1 METVRFGS
9 FCLDPV
15 RGSLLRDGQPILMPP
30 KAFMVLHHLLR
41 HPEKLITKDE
51 LLQTVWPRVCVGDG
65 VLKVC
70 IGGIRRVLGDPSKQ
84 PRFIETVHSRGYRFI
99 GNITHLPHSTDAAQA
114 TVSNGRV
121 RLAHFGNLSPA
132 GNMGLQDYSAAPA
145 LGRAK
150 ELERLDA
157 CLARAFQGVPQVVLI
172 KGEAGIGKTTLIESF
187 LKRAT
192 ATATAFVAQGR
203 CFEHC
208 IDTETYF
215 SVIEALHSL
224 CRGPKGDRAQELL
237 SQWAPTWA
245 IQLPTVV
252 DSYKHVPSE
261 LNGTVRQRMPR
272 EFAAYV
278 EALTAEQPL
287 VLVLEDLHWSD
298 YATVDL
304 ISYLTHRRSS
314 APFIIIGS
322 YRCYELLKKTHPL
335 KALLREL
342 KARRGCNELSLGGL
356 DGSVAQKFVSSHLP
370 DSPATVKLS
379 RILHEKTEGNPLFMI
394 QMLDHW
400 KQKGL
405 FNVFDEERDFDKLLH
420 DVRIGAPE
428 SIRALVDEQTELLSD
443 YDRGVLE
450 AASII
455 GLEFSAS
462 GVATLLNENIVA
474 VENRCNHLAQH
485 ELLLCPASSSRW
497 PDRRTAS
504 RYSFIHWIYQ
514 QVLFLHIPTARRS
527 QLYERINLIAVRPRQ
542 NVRVS

>member
-1 METVRFGS
+1 METVCFGS

-15 RGSLLRDGQPILMPP
+15 RGSLLREGQPILMAP
-30 KAFMVLHHLLR
+30 KAFMVLHYLLR
-41 HPEKLITKDE
+41 HPEKLVTKDE
-51 LLQTVWPRVCVGDG
+51 LLQAAWPKVCVGDG

-70 IGGIRRVLGDPSKQ
+70 IGEIRRALGDPSKQ

-99 GNITHLPHSTDAAQA
+99 GNITRLPHSIDGGQA

-132 GNMGLQDYSAAPA
+132 GNTGLQDHSAAPV
-145 LGRAK
+145 LGRDK

-157 CLARAFQGVPQVVLI
+157 CLARAFQGVPQVILI

-192 ATATAFVAQGR
+192 ATETAFVAQGR

-208 IDTETYF
+208 IDPETYF

-224 CRGPKGDRAQELL
+224 CRGPKGDRAHELL

-245 IQLPTVV
+245 MQLPTVV
-252 DSYKHVPSE
+252 DSHKHLPSE
-261 LNGTVRQRMPR
+261 LNSTVRQRMPR
-272 EFAAYV
+272 EFVAYV
-278 EALTAEQPL
+278 EALMAEQPL

-304 ISYLTHRRSS
+304 ISYLTHRRTS

-322 YRCYELLKKTHPL
+322 YRYHELLKKNHPL

-342 KARRGCNELSLGGL
+342 KARPACNELSLGGL
-356 DGSVAQKFVSSHLP
+356 DRSVAQKFVSSHLP

-379 RILHEKTEGNPLFMI
+379 QILHEKTEGNPLFMV

-405 FNVFDEERDFDKLLH
+405 FNVFEEEGDFDNVLR
-420 DVRIGAPE
+420 DVRLSAPE
-428 SIRALVDEQTELLSD
+428 SIRALVDQQMELLSD

-462 GVATLLNENIVA
+462 AVATLLNEDIVA

-485 ELLLCPASSSRW
+485 EQLLRPASSTQW

-504 RYSFIHWIYQ
+504 RYSFIHGIYQ
-514 QVLFLHIPTARRS
+514 QVLLLRIPTARRS
-527 QLYERINLIAVRPRQ
+527 QLYERTNLLAVKSRH

>member
-1 METVRFGS
+1 
-9 FCLDPV
+9 
-15 RGSLLRDGQPILMPP
+15 
-30 KAFMVLHHLLR
+30 MVLHHLLR
-41 HPEKLITKDE
+41 HPKKLVTKDE
-51 LLQTVWPRVCVGDG
+51 LLQAVWPRVCVGDG

-70 IGGIRRVLGDPSKQ
+70 IGEIRRALGDPSKQ

-99 GNITHLPHSTDAAQA
+99 GNITQLPHSTDGAQA
-114 TVSNGRV
+114 ALSNGRV
-121 RLAHFGNLSPA
+121 RLAHVGNLSPA
-132 GNMGLQDYSAAPA
+132 GNMSLRDYSATLA
-145 LGRAK
+145 LGRDK
-150 ELERLDA
+150 ELERLNA
-157 CLARAFQGVPQVVLI
+157 CLARAFEGVLQVVLI
-172 KGEAGIGKTTLIESF
+172 KGETGIGKTTLIESF
-187 LKRAT
+187 LKGAT
-192 ATATAFVAQGR
+192 VRETAFVAQGR

-208 IDTETYF
+208 IATETYF
-215 SVIEALHSL
+215 SVIEALDSL
-224 CRGPKGDRAQELL
+224 CRGPKGDRAHELL

-245 IQLPTVV
+245 MQLPTVV
-252 DSYKHVPSE
+252 DSYRHVPNES
-261 LNGTVRQRMPR
+261 NGTVRQRMPR

-287 VLVLEDLHWSD
+287 VLVIEDLHWSD

-304 ISYLTHRRSS
+304 ISYLSHRWSS

-322 YRCYELLKKTHPL
+322 YRFYELSKKKHPL

-342 KARRGCNELSLGGL
+342 KTRPACSELSLRGL

-370 DSPATVKLS
+370 DSPATIKLS
-379 RILHEKTEGNPLFMI
+379 RILHEKTDGNPLFMV

-405 FNVFDEERDFDKLLH
+405 FNVFDEERDFAKFLH
-420 DVRIGAPE
+420 EVRIGAPE
-428 SIRALVDEQTELLSD
+428 SIRALVDEQMELLSD

-450 AASII
+450 AASIV

-462 GVATLLNENIVA
+462 AVATLLNEDIVA

-485 ELLLCPASSSRW
+485 EQLLCPASGTHW
-497 PDRRTAS
+497 PERRTAS

-527 QLYERINLIAVRPRQ
+527 QLYERTNLLAVKSRQ
-542 NVRVS
+542 NVRAL

>member
-1 METVRFGS
+1 METVCFGS

-15 RGSLLRDGQPILMPP
+15 RGSLLRDGQPILTTP

-41 HPEKLITKDE
+41 HPEKLVTKDE
-51 LLQTVWPRVCVGDG
+51 LLQAVWPRVCVGDG
-65 VLKVC
+65 VVKVC
-70 IGGIRRVLGDPSKQ
+70 IGEIRRGLGDPSQQ

-99 GNITHLPHSTDAAQA
+99 GNITDGAQA
-114 TVSNGRV
+114 TVRSGRV
-121 RLAHFGNLSPA
+121 RQVHFGNPSPA

-145 LGRAK
+145 LGRDK

-187 LKRAT
+187 LNRAM
-192 ATATAFVAQGR
+192 ATATAFVAQGG
-203 CFEHC
+203 CFGHC

-224 CRGPKGDRAQELL
+224 CRGPKGDRAHELL
-237 SQWAPTWA
+237 RQWAPTWA
-245 IQLPTVV
+245 MQLATVV
-252 DSYKHVPSE
+252 DSQHVPSE
-261 LNGTVRQRMPR
+261 LNSTARQRMPR
-272 EFAAYV
+272 EFAAYA
-278 EALTAEQPL
+278 EALMAEQPL

-322 YRCYELLKKTHPL
+322 YRCYELLQKTHPL

-342 KARRGCNELSLGGL
+342 KAGRACNELSLGGL
-356 DGSVAQKFVSSHLP
+356 DASVAQKFVSGHLP

-379 RILHEKTEGNPLFMI
+379 RILHEKTEGNPLFMV
-394 QMLDHW
+394 QMLDYW

-405 FNVFDEERDFDKLLH
+405 FDVFDAERDFDKFLR
-420 DVRIGAPE
+420 DVRTGAPE
-428 SIRALVDEQTELLSD
+428 SIQALVDEQMELLSD

-455 GLEFSAS
+455 GFEFSAS
-462 GVATLLNENIVA
+462 AVATLLNENIVA
-474 VENRCNHLAQH
+474 VENRCNHLAQQ
-485 ELLLCPASSSRW
+485 EQFLCPASTTQW

-504 RYSFIHWIYQ
+504 RYSFIHSIYQ
-514 QVLFLHIPTARRS
+514 ELLCLHIPTARRS
-527 QLYERINLIAVRPRQ
+527 QLYERSNLLAVKSHQ